1 MDMGLQHGLLEE
13 VNRHPQGVA
22 TEALARQCGLD
33 PFYVQMWCRAA
44 YASDF
49 LEVGEGQTYRLAPFV
64 DRLLLDKGFPGYM
77 GGMPAIITSPEIFD
91 RFAEKLPSGERTWWD
106 QCSPTFIQ
114 AVGGTGWPFY
124 TGIITTGFS
133 KVPGLVELLNAGAR
147 VLELACGVGTGLA
160 RIAQAYPSA
169 TFVGV
174 DGDAYS
180 LQLTRRQPGPGRGPR
195 PGVPGAEHPGGH

>member
-33 PFYVQMWCRAA
+33 PFYVQMWYRAA

-49 LEVGEGQTYRLAPFV
+49 LEVGAGQTYRLAPFV

-91 RFAEKLPSGERTWWD
+91 RFAEKLPSGERTWWN

-124 TGIITTGFS
+124 TRIITTGFS